1 MGVSEKIKNTFKKA
15 VNVVRCST
23 YYRILTDKEVRNN
36 WIYLESRKCTDFAS
50 NIFHVAKELSKEE
63 YKSFKV
69 FVGYKKDKY
78 EFIKTKLQESGLD
91 EAVMVRHES
100 KEYYECLALCK
111 YFFTDFH
118 LSHRYIKRKE
128 QKIVSLWH
136 GTPLKTLG
144 KDCLTET
151 QASVQRIFLLADYQ
165 VYPGTFMKEK
175 MIDVYW
181 LQNLYKGEILNTGY
195 PRNSAFFNESKRE
208 DIRKEL
214 AIAGKRVIMYMPTF
228 RGIAG
233 VNRNKEQNET
243 LLGFFREIDELL
255 TDNDVFFIKLHNYND
270 AYIDCSEFKHI
281 MKAPER
287 YDNYELQNA
296 CDVLVT
302 DYSSVFF
309 DFAVSGR
316 KIILFQYDLEEYL
329 KERGVC
335 IDMDELPFPR
345 VTNTEDLVMEIN
357 RPKNYNDKEFLKKF
371 ANYDNENAS
380 KMLCEKVL
388 FGKNPTGY
396 TVEKLIPNG
405 KKNVVIYCGP
415 LEAEKEREEF
425 WEMIN
430 GLDLDK
436 ANYYISY
443 FEPVMYKHAERLA
456 CLPEK
461 ANLLG
466 MWGRISFT
474 LRECVAYFSA
484 TRLNIVSKK
493 GKEKLRKHFKR
504 EMIKHYGHDVKP
516 NTFVLWYAQDK
527 DVVGLYENATG
538 KKISTKKI
546 NGFNFVDRKELA
558 QFLNSEAEQ

>member
-1 MGVSEKIKNTFKKA
+1 MSVTEKLINTFKKA
-15 VNVVRCST
+15 VNVIRCSG
-23 YYRILTDKEVRNN
+23 YYRIITEKEVNDN

-50 NIFHVAKELSKEE
+50 NIFHVAKELSKDE
-63 YKSFKV
+63 YKNFKV
-69 FVGYKKDKY
+69 FVGYKKEKY
-78 EFIKTKLQESGLD
+78 DLIKSKLQESGLD
-91 EAVMVRHES
+91 EAVLVRHES

-151 QASVQRIFLLADYQ
+151 QASVQRIFLLADYH

-181 LQNLYKGEILNTGY
+181 LKNLYKGEILNTGY
-195 PRNSAFFNESKRE
+195 PRNSAFFNEDKRDE
-208 DIRKEL
+208 IRKEL
-214 AIAGKRVIMYMPTF
+214 AIGGKRVIMYMPTF

-233 VNRNKEQNET
+233 VNRNKEQNEM
-243 LLGFFREIDELL
+243 LMGFFREIDDLL

-281 MKAPER
+281 MKAPDR
-287 YDNYELQNA
+287 FDNYELQNA
-296 CDVLVT
+296 CDILVT
-302 DYSSVFF
+302 DYSSVLF

-335 IDMDELPFPR
+335 IDMNELPFPR
-345 VTNTEDLVMEIN
+345 VETPEDLVMEIN
-357 RPKNYNDKEFLKKF
+357 RPKNYSDKEFLKKY
-371 ANYDNENAS
+371 ANFDNENAP
-380 KMLCEKVL
+380 KLLCEKVL
-388 FGKNPTGY
+388 FDKNPDGF
-396 TVEKLIPNG
+396 TVERLVAND
-405 KKNVVIYCGP
+405 KKNVIIYCGA
-415 LEAEKEREEF
+415 LETEKEYDEF
-425 WEMIN
+425 WGMIN
-430 GLDLDK
+430 ELDLDK

-443 FEPVMYKHAERLA
+443 FEPIMYSHAERLA
-456 CLPEK
+456 CLPQK

-474 LRECVAYFSA
+474 FREYVAYFSA
-484 TRLNIVSKK
+484 TRFGITSKK
-493 GKEKLRKHFKR
+493 GKQKLCNHFKR
-504 EMIKHYGHDVKP
+504 EMIKHYGHDVKAD
-516 NTFVLWYAQDK
+516 TYVLWYTKDK
-527 DVVGLYENATG
+527 DVVGLYLNADG
-538 KKISTKKI
+538 KKIATSKLNGFEYVEKI
-546 NGFNFVDRKELA
+546 NLA
-558 QFLNSEAEQ
+558 QYLNSEM